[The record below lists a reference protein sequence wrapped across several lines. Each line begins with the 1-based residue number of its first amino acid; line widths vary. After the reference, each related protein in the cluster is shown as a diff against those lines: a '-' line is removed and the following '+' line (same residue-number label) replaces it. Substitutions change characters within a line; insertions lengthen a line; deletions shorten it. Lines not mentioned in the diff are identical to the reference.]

1 VEVAHRN
8 NALFEFRAA
17 LPPAALGWQ
26 QMDVTLAADRAP
38 LLFGWQQMDVS
49 LAADRAPLLFGYLE
63 IR

>member
-1 VEVAHRN
+1 VELASRN
-8 NALFEFRAA
+8 NDLSEFRAA

-26 QMDVTLAADRAP
+26 QMDV
-38 LLFGWQQMDVS
+38 G

>member
-1 VEVAHRN
+1 VELASRN
-8 NALFEFRAA
+8 NDLSEFRAA

-26 QMDVTLAADRAP
+26 QMDA
-38 LLFGWQQMDVS
+38 G